1 MNKIENYK
9 IEKFLGQ
16 LASTSPIPGGG
27 AVAALTGAMA
37 ASLVS
42 MVAGLTIGKERYKK
56 TEGRMKKVLKESKT
70 LRKNLMVLSNKDIE
84 AFDRVMQAYKSKN
97 KEKIRIALKKAIE
110 VPAKVVL
117 LSNKVQKLSLEVA
130 KYGNKNAFSDAKSA
144 YHLASAARKSA
155 LENVR
160 INRKALASLK

>member
-1 MNKIENYK
+1 MNKIGAYK

-16 LASTSPIPGGG
+16 LESTSPTPGGG
-27 AVAALTGAMA
+27 SVAALTGAMA

-56 TEGRMKKVLKESKT
+56 AEGRMKRILGEAKT
-70 LRKNLMVLSNKDIE
+70 LKRNLMNLSNKDIE
-84 AFDRVMQAYKSKN
+84 AFDQVMLAYKSKN
-97 KEKIRIALKKAIE
+97 KVAIKKALKKAIE
-110 VPAKVVL
+110 VPLKVIL
-117 LSNKVQKLSLEVA
+117 LSNKVQKLALEVA

-144 YHLASAARKSA
+144 YYLAQAAGKSA